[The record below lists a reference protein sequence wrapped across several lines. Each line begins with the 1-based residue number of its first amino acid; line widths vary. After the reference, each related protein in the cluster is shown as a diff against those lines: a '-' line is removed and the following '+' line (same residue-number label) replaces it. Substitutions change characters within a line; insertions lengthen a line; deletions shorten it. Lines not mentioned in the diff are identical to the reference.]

1 MNENL
6 KNKGR
11 WKRLV
16 LVVPLLIAVAAA
28 ILLVRGRKG
37 PEKRPEEERA
47 KAVRVIEA
55 KAVDVAPRVTGYG
68 YAEPGQVW
76 KAVSEVGGK
85 IVEAHPSFEKGG
97 FLRKDEILL
106 RIDPAQY
113 ELNKAQMEAGIESIR
128 ARLAEISVT
137 EKNIR
142 LSLDIEKK
150 SLELKK
156 KNLERNKKA
165 LSSRSVS
172 ELQYDQVLLEYQTQL
187 AKLQDLENSLNL
199 IPTTRGT
206 LAAELALNQA
216 KLAQAE
222 LDLEH
227 AAIRV
232 PFPCRITEA
241 DAEIGQFV
249 QKGQQVGSA
258 DGVATA
264 EISARLPME
273 KMARLLRAVSGERV
287 QIGHISMERIRELF
301 DLKIKVRIKSGSL
314 AAEWDAEFARADA
327 TIDPRTRT
335 VGVIVVVRDPYEK
348 TIVGVR
354 PPLVRNM
361 FCEVE
366 ISGRPVDG
374 SIVVPRTAVREGLV
388 FVADSEDRLK
398 RRKVA
403 VDFFQ
408 EDFAAVSDGICAGER
423 VVVSDPVPAIEGMLL
438 APEID
443 RELARRIFA
452 QAEGKAAAQGKGDES
467 NDARGNGA
475 QGNDAWGKDE
485 QGKEEK
491 GKEEKGKG
499 AP

>member
-1 MNENL
+1 MNEDQH
-6 KNKGR
+6 KKGR

-16 LVVPLLIAVAAA
+16 VVVPILVAVAAA

-37 PEKRPEEERA
+37 PEKRPEAERA

-55 KAVDVAPRVTGYG
+55 RACDVVPRVTGYG

-76 KAVSEVGGK
+76 KVVPEVGGK
-85 IVEAHPSFEKGG
+85 IVEAHPSFKKGG
-97 FLRKDEILL
+97 FLQQDEILL
-106 RIDPAQY
+106 KIDPAQY

-128 ARLAEISVT
+128 AKLAEISVT

-142 LSLDIEKK
+142 VSLDIEKK

-172 ELQYDQVLLEYQTQL
+172 ELQYDQVLLEYQNQL
-187 AKLQDLENSLNL
+187 ARLQDLENSLNL

-206 LAAELALNQA
+206 LAAELALNRA
-216 KLAQAE
+216 KLAQAQ

-227 AAIRV
+227 TAIRV
-232 PFPCRITEA
+232 PFSCRVTEA
-241 DAEIGQFV
+241 DGEIGQFV
-249 QKGQQVGSA
+249 QKGQQIGSA

-264 EISARLPME
+264 EVSAWVPME

-287 QIGHISMERIRELF
+287 SVGHISMDRIRDLF
-301 DLKIKVRIKSGSL
+301 DLNIKVRIKSGSL
-314 AAEWDAEFARADA
+314 LAEWDAEFARADA

-366 ISGRPVDG
+366 ISGRPIAG
-374 SIVVPRTAVREGLV
+374 RIVVPRTAVREGFV
-388 FVADSEDRLK
+388 FVVDSEDRLE
-398 RRKVA
+398 RRKAA

-408 EDFAAVSDGICAGER
+408 EDFAVLSDGIVAGER

-438 APEID
+438 DPEVD
-443 RELARRIFA
+443 FELARRIIA
-452 QAEGKAAAQGKGDES
+452 QAEGNA
-467 NDARGNGA
+467 A
-475 QGNDAWGKDE
+475 QGNDAQGNDE

-491 GKEEKGKG
+491 GKG
-499 AP
+499 AQ